1 MTEAFQGV
9 TRTHEADLPRL
20 FEVWESSVRATHT
33 FLTEADIQS
42 LVPLVKDILA
52 QFSPIYCLRDAEG
65 AVLAFLGV
73 ENSRIEMLFVH
84 PDHRGAGAG
93 KILVEY
99 AIQALGANQVDVNE
113 QNEQAVGFYEHLG
126 FRRIGRSPLDSSGNP
141 FPLLHL
147 ELAREGGA

>member
-1 MTEAFQGV
+1 MSEAFQEV
-9 TRTHEADLPRL
+9 TRAEEFDLHRV

-42 LVPLVKDILA
+42 LIPLVKEILA
-52 QFSPIYCLRDAEG
+52 QFSPIYCLRDGEG
-65 AVLAFLGV
+65 AVFAFLGV
-73 ENSRIEMLFVH
+73 ENSKIEMLFVH

-93 KILVEY
+93 KTLVEY

-126 FRRIGRSPLDSSGNP
+126 FRRIGRSPLDASGNP

-147 ELAREGGA
+147 ELARE